1 MAYLGIYT
9 NDINNYDLSE
19 HKKANSIE
27 ELEAKPTSK
36 AFILVYE
43 MQSDTLEDA
52 EFICTKVLK
61 WGGTDAEATPRRARL
76 FKPRYRL
83 FGLKLWLFRPRLW
96 VWRVRL
102 FRHRPRVWLWRVRHR
117 L

>member
-9 NDINNYDLSE
+9 NDLNNYDLSE
-19 HKKANSIE
+19 HKKADTIE

-76 FKPRYRL
+76 FGLWFWYTKPRYRL
-83 FGLKLWLFRPRLW
+83 CRTRCDFRRYRLELNW
-96 VWRVRL
+96 
-102 FRHRPRVWLWRVRHR
+102 HR